1 MPATVRTDLRMS
13 GMVPMGVTMLMST
26 ASPVKAGLA
35 AAVGM
40 VTVWV
45 VPPLL
50 VCTRR
55 ARLSSAE
62 DSTR

>member
-1 MPATVRTDLRMS
+1 
-13 GMVPMGVTMLMST
+13 MVPMGVTMLMST

-40 VTVWV
+40 VTLWV